1 MRVIL
6 KVGRKIRGNT
16 SNLIPGFEPDD
27 NSIAIPK
34 PLEGQSGCLILNNN
48 AEGIGPGEPGG
59 ASSGA
64 SLLDVG
70 YDSCAAV
77 GKANRVSQVFVA
89 RRQNF
94 DLN

>member
-64 SLLDVG
+64 RFWMLVTTRVLQLEKQIEFPKFLLHVDKI
-70 YDSCAAV
+70 SI
-77 GKANRVSQVFVA
+77 
-89 RRQNF
+89 
-94 DLN
+94 